1 MTHALCSAVALNYNP
16 GACAEEW
23 APLASLI
30 LEAAYEATLYVAL
43 EASRRHSDSPGAK
56 VVLLTLVGGG
66 VFGNRCPPLARLSA
80 ILFLF
85 FENVREYGVVFF
97 VLKLAP
103 FISKV
108 FPFRALTGTSFLL
121 LFLDPGIP
129 LNMTRMRIPEYLQ
142 QP

>member
-43 EASRRHSDSPGAK
+43 EASRRHSESPGAK

-66 VFGNRCPPLARLSA
+66 VFGNRCPPLADYQPFFSFFRKCKRIWCGFS
-80 ILFLF
+80 LF
-85 FENVREYGVVFF
+85 
-97 VLKLAP
+97 
-103 FISKV
+103 
-108 FPFRALTGTSFLL
+108 
-121 LFLDPGIP
+121 
-129 LNMTRMRIPEYLQ
+129 
-142 QP
+142 

>member
-85 FENVREYGVVFF
+85 FENVREYGVDFLYFKAGSIHFKSVSFPGF
-97 VLKLAP
+97 DRYKL
-103 FISKV
+103 FIII
-108 FPFRALTGTSFLL
+108 FRSGHTFKYDQNEDT
-121 LFLDPGIP
+121 
-129 LNMTRMRIPEYLQ
+129 
-142 QP
+142 